1 MRSHG
6 VASLPL
12 LEARRVTKRFS
23 LPAGNGESTI
33 LQDVD
38 LTLEEGE
45 VVILLGKSGS
55 GKSTLLRILAGLI
68 PPSAGEVRYRGQVV
82 RGPCPGAAMVFQ
94 TFALLPWLDVLGNV
108 ELGLKARGMP
118 PAARR
123 DKALRLIDL
132 IGLDGFESAY
142 PRELSGGMRQRV
154 GLARALAVEPDVL
167 LMDEPFSAL
176 DILTA
181 ASLRGELLELW
192 RTRTMPTRAVLVVTH
207 NIEEAVLLG
216 DRVLILGTH
225 PGHVRAQLAL
235 DLARPRARE
244 DAAVQATVD
253 RLYHLMTRPETGD
266 EALRLGPVRAPLTP
280 LPHARPGALAG
291 LLELLA
297 DRGGRED
304 LHRLAAR
311 LQLEVD
317 DLLPTM
323 DAATLLALVRVEQ
336 ADAMLTPAGHA
347 FVDAS
352 ILDRKALF
360 RRALETR
367 PTLVTQIHAALV
379 AKTSHRISDALFL
392 DMLERQFS
400 RLEARRQLD
409 TAIDWGR
416 YAELFGFEDDTDELF
431 LDVPAISLP
440 SGGPPSG
447 TKAPHPEGQIGDG
460 AGSDLDARGSRLDAP
475 SIHGGYSAAS
485 GC

>member
-1 MRSHG
+1 M
-6 VASLPL
+6 ASLPL
-12 LEARRVTKRFS
+12 LEARRVTKRFP
-23 LPAGNGESTI
+23 LPAGHGESTI

-38 LTLEEGE
+38 LTLGEGE
-45 VVILLGKSGS
+45 VVVLLGKSGS

-68 PPSAGEVRYRGQVV
+68 PPSAGEVRYRGQAV

-176 DILTA
+176 DVLTA
-181 ASLRGELLELW
+181 ESLRGELLDLW
-192 RTRTMPTRAVLVVTH
+192 RTRAIPTRAMLVVTH

-244 DAAVQATVD
+244 DGAVQATVD
-253 RLYHLMTRPETGD
+253 RLYHLMTRPATAD
-266 EALRLGPVRAPLTP
+266 EAQRLGPVRAPLPP

-297 DRGGRED
+297 DRRGRED
-304 LHRLAAR
+304 LHRLAAT

-317 DLLPTM
+317 DLLPTV
-323 DAATLLALVRVEQ
+323 DAATLLGLARVEH
-336 ADAMLTPAGHA
+336 ADAILTPTGHV
-347 FVDAS
+347 FVNAS

-360 RRALETR
+360 RRALDTR

-379 AKTSHRISDALFL
+379 AKTSHRISDAFFL

-431 LDVPAISLP
+431 LDTSVPSLP
-440 SGGPPSG
+440 PGDSRSETPVGRADGLV
-447 TKAPHPEGQIGDG
+447 GDG
-460 AGSDLDARGSRLDAP
+460 AVHDLDTSGSPLDTP
-475 SIHGGYSAAS
+475 STHGGCSAP
-485 GC
+485 GR